1 MDHLIFLKQF
11 EYTVQTRYWSL
22 YLCRLQ
28 KKTTIVFQNKGIV
41 KVISLN
47 TRVVKTFIPITIIQ
61 FIVVAINWI
70 FFSYQLLF
78 LKLNI
83 YNYLIQPS
91 ANSLSILLLM
101 PDCIN
106 LLLSNLLISIFLISL
121 SNGI

>member
-1 MDHLIFLKQF
+1 
-11 EYTVQTRYWSL
+11 
-22 YLCRLQ
+22 
-28 KKTTIVFQNKGIV
+28 
-41 KVISLN
+41 VISLN
-47 TRVVKTFIPITIIQ
+47 TRVVETFIPITIIQ

-78 LKLNI
+78 FKLNI